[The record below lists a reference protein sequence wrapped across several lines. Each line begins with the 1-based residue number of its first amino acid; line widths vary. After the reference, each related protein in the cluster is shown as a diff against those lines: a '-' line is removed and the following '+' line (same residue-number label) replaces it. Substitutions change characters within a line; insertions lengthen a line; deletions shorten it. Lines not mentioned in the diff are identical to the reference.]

1 MNKIIMM
8 LLRLAFVGY
17 IALMTYQTLMAHKKA
32 EKNFLTSLKTF
43 ESSTKKKHPSM
54 LPYV

>member
-1 MNKIIMM
+1 MM